1 MKLTAYSL
9 TNIHTRKPKKMET
22 TTQNTT
28 NANTTETAVY
38 IGKFDKTQITAI
50 TRALSTDPHRALLN
64 HALLTFHAESD
75 KTVLVSTD
83 THRMHVCKMQDR
95 NSGTD
100 IGAHILDAS
109 NIDRMMKKGDTLEI
123 VYHTDTQKLTGSI
136 YRKSKAKDE
145 TIPLPD
151 TFMNVPN
158 MIPANYPRFDRV
170 IPEVYP
176 YESFISVNWKYLAD
190 FAGLY
195 CGDNHR
201 VQFNGTTINKPLV
214 ICDRAQLIGTKE
226 VPASPLY
233 TERVTAFA
241 VIMPMAYGK

>member
-1 MKLTAYSL
+1 
-9 TNIHTRKPKKMET
+9 MET

-38 IGKFDKTQITAI
+38 IGGFNKTQINAI
-50 TRALSTDPHRALLN
+50 TRALSTDPYRALLN
-64 HALLTFHAESD
+64 HALLTFHEDSD

-95 NSGTD
+95 SSGVN

-109 NIDRMMKKGDTLEI
+109 NIDKMMKKGDSLEI
-123 VYHTDTQKLTGSI
+123 VYHTDTQKLTGAI

-158 MIPANYPRFDRV
+158 LNPANYPRFDRV

-176 YESFISVNWKYLAD
+176 YESFISINWKYLAD

-195 CGDNHR
+195 CSHTENNR

-233 TERVTAFA
+233 TERITAFA

>member
-38 IGKFDKTQITAI
+38 IGKFDKTQISAV

-64 HALLTFHAESD
+64 HALLTFHADSD
-75 KTVLVSTD
+75 KTLLVSTD

-136 YRKSKAKDE
+136 YRKSKTKDE

-201 VQFNGTTINKPLV
+201 VQFNGTTINKPLI
-214 ICDRAQLIGTKE
+214 ICDRAQLIGSKE